1 MSGPADRRS
10 SGLPLLALAG
20 VVIAGLA
27 AFTPNLLAG
36 PFVTAAVFAWFVALP
51 AVVAWRTASAL
62 LPEAEG
68 SVFLL
73 AVGLL
78 TLVVPGGFVVATG
91 LCGAFG
97 LVAVG
102 VLGAVVSLLV
112 HVQAPPGRTVGSL
125 LPSARFDA
133 ATAAGALLLAAAW
146 LFVAGNCL
154 RFTVQDAD
162 SMWYHLVMPAEW
174 VRTGSVAISDT
185 VPDLARAYPGF
196 RQAVIAWL
204 SLPAG
209 NEHLALLS
217 VFEFPLL
224 VVAVYTL
231 ARSFGGT
238 RPVAFAGALA
248 AATTPV
254 ALGATTT
261 QGNDL
266 LLAIVVVAAVVF
278 CRRHFAQRGAGDGL
292 LAGLALGAVM
302 ATKFSGPGYAAL
314 IVAATAFVHWRALL
328 APRTLGLLAVG
339 PMLVA
344 APWYLRNL
352 LALGNPLWP
361 AQVKVAGSVVFDG
374 PIDAAWF
381 AERTL
386 GWNLRPLLERLPQF
400 VEAHGVAA
408 PVVAG
413 APVLLLLAAVAR
425 RLPWR
430 TAAVGAVLPLLLF
443 ATFLKHPFNQP
454 SFDAQYSHRYLLA
467 WASVGFA
474 GAAAAVSALLPARAS
489 WLVVAAFAGA
499 AANGIAPL
507 TRLAWP
513 AFAAAVV
520 GGAAL
525 AVPAWRRRLNDVGAL
540 GLRAASSRATAAIVG
555 LVLVVGALL
564 VASARQ
570 RWQYDAALG
579 WRDGR
584 SERGWAGCVSFVHR
598 QVAGKR
604 VGVHGSHF
612 LFPLLGEPWRN
623 VVRIADQPLVPG
635 TPKSVE
641 EVAAWSE
648 AEALD
653 FLVCCQDRAQRTG
666 SRTFEFVPSI
676 APALLAAHPG
686 RFEVVHESDGAF
698 VLAVR
703 R

>member
-10 SGLPLLALAG
+10 SGLLLLALAG
-20 VVIAGLA
+20 AVIAVLA
-27 AFTPNLLAG
+27 AFAPSQLAG
-36 PFVTAAVFAWFVALP
+36 PFATAAVFAWFVALP
-51 AVVAWRTASAL
+51 LAVAWRTASAL

-78 TLVVPGGFVVATG
+78 ALVVPGVFVVATG
-91 LCGAFG
+91 VGGAFG
-97 LVAVG
+97 LVAIG
-102 VLGAVVSLLV
+102 GLGALVSLFV
-112 HVQAPPGRTVGSL
+112 HMQAPPARAWRSL
-125 LPSARFDA
+125 LPTARFDA

-174 VRTGSVAISDT
+174 VRTGSIAISDA
-185 VPDLARAYPGF
+185 VPDLARGYPGF
-196 RQAVIAWL
+196 RQAVLAWL

-209 NEHLALLS
+209 NEHLALLT

-278 CRRHFAQRGAGDGL
+278 CRRHFAQRRAGDGL
-292 LAGLALGAVM
+292 LAGVALGAVM
-302 ATKFSGPGYAAL
+302 AMKFSGPGYALL
-314 IVAATAFVHWRALL
+314 IVAATASVHWRAVF
-328 APRTLGLLAVG
+328 AARTLGLLAVG
-339 PMLVA
+339 PLLLA
-344 APWYLRNL
+344 APWYLRNV

-374 PIDAAWF
+374 PIEAAWF

-400 VEAHGVAA
+400 VEAHGVSA
-408 PVVAG
+408 PLIAT
-413 APVLLLLAAVAR
+413 APVLLLIAALMR

-430 TAAVGAVLPLLLF
+430 TAVVGAVLPLLLF
-443 ATFLKHPFNQP
+443 ATFLQHPFNQP

-474 GAAAAVSALLPARAS
+474 AAAAALGALLPPRAS
-489 WLVVAAFAGA
+489 WLVVVAFAGA
-499 AANGIAPL
+499 AAHPLAPM

-513 AFAAAVV
+513 AFVAAAV

-525 AVPAWRRRLNDVGAL
+525 AVAAWRRRLLEAGGSV
-540 GLRAASSRATAAIVG
+540 LRAAPPRAAAAIAG
-555 LVLVVGALL
+555 LSLVIGALL
-564 VASARQ
+564 VADARQ
-570 RWQYDAALG
+570 RWQYDEALG

-584 SERGWAGCVSFVHR
+584 SERGWAGCVSYVHR
-598 QVAGKR
+598 EVAGKR
-604 VGVHGSHF
+604 VGLHGSHF

-623 VVRIADQPLVPG
+623 VVRLADQPLVPG
-635 TPKSVE
+635 TTKSVA
-641 EVAAWSE
+641 EVAAWCE

-653 FLVCCQDRAQRTG
+653 VLVCCQDRAARTG
-666 SRTFEFVPSI
+666 SRAFEFVPSI

-686 RFEVVHESDGAF
+686 RFTVVYESRGAF
-698 VLAVR
+698 VLTVR